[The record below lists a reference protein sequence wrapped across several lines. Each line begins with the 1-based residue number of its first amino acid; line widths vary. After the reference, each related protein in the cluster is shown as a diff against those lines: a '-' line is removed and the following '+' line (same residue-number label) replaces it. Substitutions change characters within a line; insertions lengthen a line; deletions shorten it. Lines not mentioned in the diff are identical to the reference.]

1 MTRKRWIGLAA
12 ALGMV
17 AVLGLALY
25 GRGKTA
31 KGQPGTA
38 GNTAGGPP
46 VPVIVARVGQRDMPV
61 YLDGLGSVSAF
72 NTVTVKSRV
81 DGQLVKV
88 AFVEGQEVHQGDLLA
103 QVDPRPF
110 EIQVRQAEAAQAR
123 DMAQL
128 TQARLTRSRNVA
140 LRAENLIA
148 QDALDQQNALVA
160 QLEATVEADRSTVDN
175 AKLQL
180 SYTKITS
187 PINGRT
193 GLRLVDAGNQIHAND
208 PNGLVVITQLDPIAV
223 LVTLPQDD
231 LPAIQEQ
238 MSQHSLS
245 AEALTRDGRNQLGTG
260 QVALV
265 DNQINPTAGTLKLKA
280 VFANP
285 TRAMWPN
292 QFVKVRVLLTVRKN
306 AVVVPAPAIQNG
318 PNGTF
323 VYVVKPDQTVE
334 ARNVL
339 VAANSGDLGV
349 IENGLQPG
357 EQVVTEGQ
365 FKLRPGSRVETKA
378 GAPKRTEGPRSA
390 NNGGGSSGAEM
401 RSSQ

>member
-223 LVTLPQDD
+223 LITLPEDN
-231 LPAIQEQ
+231 LPAVSEQ
-238 MSQHSLS
+238 MAQHPLS
-245 AEALTRDGRNQLGTG
+245 VDAYSRDGSVSLGRG
-260 QVALV
+260 QVSLV
-265 DNQINPTAGTLKLKA
+265 DNQINPTAGTIKLKA
-280 VFANP
+280 IFPNP
-285 TRAMWPN
+285 RRALWPN
-292 QFVKVRVLLTVRKN
+292 QFVKARVLLTTRQD
-306 AVVVPAPAIQNG
+306 ATVVAAPVVQRG

-323 VYVVKPDQTVE
+323 AFVVKSDKTVE
-334 ARNVL
+334 ARPIEVGTTEGDTVL
-339 VAANSGDLGV
+339 VSK
-349 IENGLQPG
+349 GLQPG
-357 EQVVTEGQ
+357 EVVVVDGQ
-365 FKLRPGSRVETKA
+365 YKLREGSRVIPKPQQAVAETGMGGETHDTA
-378 GAPKRTEGPRSA
+378 GSVP
-390 NNGGGSSGAEM
+390 
-401 RSSQ
+401 

>member
-12 ALGMV
+12 VLGVV
-17 AVLGLALY
+17 AVLGLAVY

-31 KGQPGTA
+31 KGQPGA
-38 GNTAGGPP
+38 SGNTAGGPP
-46 VPVIVARVGQRDMPV
+46 VPVVVARVSQRDMPI

-81 DGQLVKV
+81 DRQLVKV

-223 LVTLPQDD
+223 LITLPEDN
-231 LPAIQEQ
+231 LPAVSEQ
-238 MSQHSLS
+238 MAQHPLS
-245 AEALTRDGRNQLGTG
+245 VDAYSRDGSVSLGRG
-260 QVALV
+260 QVSLV
-265 DNQINPTAGTLKLKA
+265 DNQINPTAGTIKLKA
-280 VFANP
+280 IFPNP
-285 TRAMWPN
+285 RRALWPN
-292 QFVKVRVLLTVRKN
+292 QFVKARVLLTTRQD
-306 AVVVPAPAIQNG
+306 ATVVAAPVVQRG

-323 VYVVKPDQTVE
+323 AFVVKSDKTVE
-334 ARNVL
+334 ARPIEVGTTEGDTVL
-339 VAANSGDLGV
+339 VSK
-349 IENGLQPG
+349 GLQPG
-357 EQVVTEGQ
+357 EVVVVDGQ
-365 FKLRPGSRVETKA
+365 YKLREGSRVIPKPQQAVAETGMGGETHDTA
-378 GAPKRTEGPRSA
+378 GSVP
-390 NNGGGSSGAEM
+390 
-401 RSSQ
+401 

>member
-1 MTRKRWIGLAA
+1 MTRKRWIGLTAV
-12 ALGMV
+12 LGVV

-31 KGQPGTA
+31 KGQPGA
-38 GNTAGGPP
+38 SGNTAGGPP
-46 VPVIVARVGQRDMPV
+46 VPVVVARVSHRDLPI

-128 TQARLTRSRNVA
+128 TQARLTRSRSVA

-160 QLEATVEADRSTVDN
+160 QLEATVQADRSAVDN

-180 SYTKITS
+180 SYAKITS

-223 LVTLPQDD
+223 LITLPEDH
-231 LPAIQEQ
+231 LPAISEQ
-238 MSQHSLS
+238 MAQHTLFVDAYS
-245 AEALTRDGRNQLGTG
+245 RDGSVSLGRG
-260 QVALV
+260 QVSLV
-265 DNQINPTAGTLKLKA
+265 DNQINPTAGTVKLKA
-280 VFANP
+280 IFPNP
-285 TRAMWPN
+285 QRALWPN
-292 QFVKVRVLLTVRKN
+292 QFVKARVLLSTRKN
-306 AVVVPAPAIQNG
+306 AIVVAAPVVQRG
-318 PNGTF
+318 PNGSFAF
-323 VYVVKPDQTVE
+323 VVNNDKTVE
-334 ARNVL
+334 ARTIEVGTTE
-339 VAANSGDLGV
+339 GDLALV
-349 IENGLQPG
+349 NKGLQPG
-357 EQVVTEGQ
+357 ETVVVDGQ
-365 FKLRPGSRVETKA
+365 YKLREGSRVLPKPQQAVAETGMGGESHDTA
-378 GAPKRTEGPRSA
+378 GSVP
-390 NNGGGSSGAEM
+390 
-401 RSSQ
+401 